1 MIAYAVVIALAA
13 VTMTFAMAALHRAR
27 ARRTLRHDSAHRR
40 QRLLGWWR
48 R

>member
-1 MIAYAVVIALAA
+1 MIAYAVVIAFAA
-13 VTMTFAMAALHRAR
+13 VIMTFATNALHRAR
-27 ARRTLRHDSAHRR
+27 ARRTLRHDARHRR